1 MKIGIAISYS
11 RSIILSV
18 RGRKPT
24 EYIQDIQED
33 MTMAKKNIKITAED
47 MEKLAKLIDS
57 CTAYFVTNSSG
68 KITCGE
74 WSEDIKTFE
83 DIDEDPYIHAIWD
96 AIEIH
101 DDNSN
106 TTLYL
111 FPVGDDIAMAKCIP
125 HTGFDILDFAGLGLN
140 LNKTE
145 LITRALLMVDR
156 ELR

>member
-18 RGRKPT
+18 RGREPQI
-24 EYIQDIQED
+24 IQDIQED
-33 MTMAKKNIKITAED
+33 TKMAKKNIKITAED

-57 CTAYFVTNSSG
+57 CTAYFVTNSSAR
-68 KITCGE
+68 ITCGE
-74 WSEDIKTFE
+74 WTEES
-83 DIDEDPYIHAIWD
+83 PYLHTLENP
-96 AIEIH
+96 IEVC
-101 DDNSN
+101 NMNGN

-111 FPVGDDIAMAKCIP
+111 FAVGDDIAMAKCIP
-125 HTGFDILDFAGLGLN
+125 HTGFDILDFAGLGLH
-140 LNKTE
+140 LNKTQ

>member
-1 MKIGIAISYS
+1 
-11 RSIILSV
+11 
-18 RGRKPT
+18 
-24 EYIQDIQED
+24 
-33 MTMAKKNIKITAED
+33 MAKNIKITTAD

-57 CTAYFVTNSSG
+57 CTAYFVTNKAE

-74 WSEDIKTFE
+74 WTDRED
-83 DIDEDPYIHAIWD
+83 DPFLHTIHNP
-96 AIEIH
+96 IEVH

-111 FPVGDDIAMAKCIP
+111 FAVGDDIAMAKCIP
-125 HTGFDILDFAGLGLN
+125 HTGYDILDFAGLGLN

-145 LITRALLMVDR
+145 LLTRALLMVDR

>member
-1 MKIGIAISYS
+1 
-11 RSIILSV
+11 
-18 RGRKPT
+18 
-24 EYIQDIQED
+24 
-33 MTMAKKNIKITAED
+33 MAKNIRITTAD

-57 CTAYFVTNSSG
+57 CTAYFVTNRAE

-74 WSEDIKTFE
+74 WSDDFE
-83 DIDEDPYIHAIWD
+83 EVEKDPYIHTLENP
-96 AIEIH
+96 IEIH

-111 FPVGDDIAMAKCIP
+111 FAVGDDIAMAKCIP
-125 HTGFDILDFAGLGLN
+125 HTGYDILDFAGLGRN

-145 LITRALLMVDR
+145 LLTRALLMLDR